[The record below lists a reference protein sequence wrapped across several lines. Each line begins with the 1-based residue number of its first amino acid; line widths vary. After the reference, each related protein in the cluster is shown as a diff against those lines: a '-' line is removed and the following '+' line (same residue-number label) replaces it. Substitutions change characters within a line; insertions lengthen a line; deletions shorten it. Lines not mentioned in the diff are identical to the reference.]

1 MKTIKIPY
9 YTSSLDLH
17 VDEKNLEAVITARTD
32 EYEAGKSEEEL
43 VKEALAAF
51 YWLRELRGIEK
62 KPSTSELVDWLRAL
76 VAGGVVPERIEREIP
91 FAGVLLKKDKDL
103 QTLGKARR

>member
-1 MKTIKIPY
+1 MGSEMCIRD
-9 YTSSLDLH
+9 SFGNL
-17 VDEKNLEAVITARTD
+17 DEK
-32 EYEAGKSEEEL
+32 L
-43 VKEALAAF
+43 VKQALAAF